1 MSSHDA
7 TFYVQLQPTFYLS
20 RGEHQVREI
29 RAVALNQKKP
39 NQPRAGTVLVKLT
52 VRVPDGAFLPLRPEA
67 VIVVPEEMTVTSPI
81 EVQAED
87 PHEQ

>member
-7 TFYVQLQPTFYLS
+7 TFYVQLQPSFY
-20 RGEHQVREI
+20 RIGENAQVREI
-29 RAVALNQKKP
+29 RAIAITQK
-39 NQPRAGTVLVKLT
+39 QPSPQRAGTVLVKLI

-67 VIVVPEEMTVTSPI
+67 VVVVPEEMTVTAPI